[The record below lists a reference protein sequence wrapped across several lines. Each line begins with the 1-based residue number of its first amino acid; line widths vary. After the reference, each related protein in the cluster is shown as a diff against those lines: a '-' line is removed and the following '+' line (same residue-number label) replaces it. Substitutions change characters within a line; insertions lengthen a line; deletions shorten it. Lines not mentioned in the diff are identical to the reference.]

1 MRNFQF
7 ALRTLAKSPIVS
19 IVAILSLALG
29 IGANTA
35 IFSLFEQTL
44 LRKLP
49 AAAPEEL
56 VNISA
61 NGPRSGSN
69 STNSAGNQQSI
80 FSYPMF
86 RDLEKTQTVFAGIA
100 AHRSFGANLAYQG
113 QTSSASGMFV
123 SGSYFP
129 ILGLKPAIGRLF
141 TLDDDR
147 NIGAHPLTVLSH
159 SYWKEKFNENPD
171 VLGKSMVINGSAMT
185 ILGVG
190 PVGFQG
196 TTLGSPASV
205 FVPISMREAL
215 TPGWKGLSE
224 RKSYWAY
231 LFARCK
237 PGISIEQAQAA
248 IHGTYIGVI
257 GSVEL
262 QLQKGMSDR
271 TKKQFLEQTM
281 TLSPGEK
288 GQSGFFNTGRAP
300 MVILMSI
307 AAFVLLIACANIANL
322 LLARSANRAKE
333 FSIRLSLGASRAQV
347 MTQLLIESLVLALLA
362 GIAGVFVAYATGMAI
377 LTFLPSGSD
386 KIFEPGVRPVT
397 VAFSLALSLFAGF
410 LFGLFPA
417 VHATKM
423 DLATAMKDQAGNV
436 SSTTAASR
444 FRRTLVT
451 AQIGLSLLLLI
462 SAGMFLKSLVNI
474 LKVDVGVR
482 TENVIVF
489 GLSPEL
495 NRYSPE
501 RSRALFEQL
510 EAKAN
515 ALAGVQSAGVSMV
528 QLIAGNNYGSN
539 VKVDGFE
546 TGPDTDT
553 HSMFNEV
560 SPGFLKMMNVPLI
573 KGREFE
579 ARDSLNSPKVAVVN
593 EAFERKFGN
602 GKSLLGRR
610 MQQGGDGKNDI
621 EIVGVARDVKYSEV
635 KDAIPALFYKPYR
648 QDATL
653 GSASVY
659 VATAIPVDQ
668 VLPALRRLV
677 SELDPNLPL
686 EDVKTMEGQVRE
698 NIGLDRMIS
707 TLAGAFAGLATI
719 LAAVGL
725 YGVLAFTVARR
736 TREIGIRLAV
746 GADAVNIRNMV
757 MTEVAWMVGI
767 GIVLGLPAAYA
778 LTQYAESL
786 LFEIKGNDWTVFFA
800 GVVLICTV
808 SFLAGYLPARRAMQI
823 EPLEALRYE

>member
-1 MRNFQF
+1 MRNFHF

-49 AAAPEEL
+49 VAAPGEL
-56 VNISA
+56 VNLSA

-69 STNSAGNQQSI
+69 STNNAGNQQSI

-86 RDLEKTQTVFAGIA
+86 RDLEKSQTVLTGIA

-113 QTSSASGMFV
+113 QTSSTSGMFV

-129 ILGLKPAIGRLF
+129 ILGLKPTIGRLF
-141 TLDDDR
+141 TVEDDK
-147 NIGAHPLTVLSH
+147 NVGSHPVTVLAH

-171 VLGKSMVINGSAMT
+171 VVGKSMVINGAVMT
-185 ILGVG
+185 IIGVG
-190 PVGFQG
+190 PSGFQG
-196 TTLGSPASV
+196 TTLGSPAAI

-215 TPGWKGLSE
+215 TPGWKGLAE

-231 LFARCK
+231 LFARRK
-237 PGISIEQAQAA
+237 PGISVEQAQSS
-248 IHGTYIGVI
+248 IHGTYIAI
-257 GSVEL
+257 IRDVEL
-262 QLQKGMSDR
+262 QLQKGMSER
-271 TKKQFLEQTM
+271 TKKQFLEQQM
-281 TLSPGEK
+281 KLSPGEK
-288 GQSGFFNTGRAP
+288 GQSGFLNTGRAP
-300 MVILMSI
+300 MVILTCI

-377 LTFLPSGSD
+377 LTFLPPGSD
-386 KIFEPGVRPVT
+386 KIFEPGVRPTT
-397 VAFSLALSLFAGF
+397 VVFSLALSLVAGF

-423 DLATAMKDQAGNV
+423 DLASAMKDQAGNV
-436 SSTTAASR
+436 SSTTSASR
-444 FRRTLVT
+444 FRRILVT

-462 SAGMFLKSLVNI
+462 SAGMFLRSLVNI
-474 LKVDVGVR
+474 LRVDVGIR

-489 GLSPEL
+489 GLSPDL

-510 EAKAN
+510 ETKAG
-515 ALAGVQSAGVSMV
+515 AIAGVQSAGVSLV
-528 QLIAGNNYGSN
+528 PLISGNNWGSS
-539 VKVDGFE
+539 VTVDGFAA
-546 TGPDTDT
+546 GPDTDT
-553 HSMFNEV
+553 HSMFNRIG
-560 SPGFLKMMNVPLI
+560 PGFLKMMNVPML

-579 ARDSLNSPKVAVVN
+579 ARDTLNAPKVAIVN

-602 GKSLLGRR
+602 GRSLLGQR
-610 MQQGGDGKNDI
+610 MQEGGGGKNDI
-621 EIVGVARDVKYSEV
+621 EIIGVAKDVKYSEV
-635 KDAIPALFYKPYR
+635 KDAIPALFYTPYR
-648 QDATL
+648 QDPKI
-653 GSASVY
+653 GSANVY
-659 VATAIPVDQ
+659 IATGIPVEQ
-668 VLPALRRLV
+668 VLPAVRRLV
-677 SELDPNLPL
+677 SELDPNLPM

-707 TLAGAFAGLATI
+707 TLSGAFAALATL

-736 TREIGIRLAV
+736 TREIGIRLAI
-746 GADAVNIRNMV
+746 GADAGKIRNMV
-757 MTEVAWMVGI
+757 MKEVAWMVGI
-767 GIVLGLPAAYA
+767 GIILGLPAAYV

-786 LFEIKGNDWTVFFA
+786 LFEIKGNDVTVFVS
-800 GVVLICTV
+800 GVILISAV
-808 SFLAGYLPARRAMQI
+808 SFLAGYLPARKAMKI
-823 EPLEALRYE
+823 EPIEALRYE